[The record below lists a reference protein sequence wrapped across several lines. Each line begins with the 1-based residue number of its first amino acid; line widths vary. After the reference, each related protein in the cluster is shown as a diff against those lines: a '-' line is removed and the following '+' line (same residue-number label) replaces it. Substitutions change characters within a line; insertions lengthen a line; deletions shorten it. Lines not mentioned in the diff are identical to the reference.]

1 MLAILV
7 CTLLATTPIADARHH
22 RVDVVEVNHLYND
35 MGEHVLDQVIFWD
48 WCFNAGRYQV
58 RDWRL
63 LRGASSPSG
72 RVCYGPQRLW
82 PFSWQVTLL
91 DDGGVRR
98 IYARAV
104 RETWTQY
111 DPEMAER
118 NVLEEQKRRKLR

>member
-1 MLAILV
+1 MFSAIAW
-7 CTLLATTPIADARHH
+7 TLFAITPLLDSRHH
-22 RVDVVEVNHLYND
+22 RVDLVEVNHLYND

-48 WCFNAGRYQV
+48 WCFNSRRHQV

-63 LRGASSPSG
+63 LRGAASPSG
-72 RVCYGPQRLW
+72 RACYGPQRLW
-82 PFSWQVTLL
+82 PFGWQVTLL
-91 DDGGVRR
+91 DDGGMRHV
-98 IYARAV
+98 YATAI

>member
-48 WCFNAGRYQV
+48 WCFTACRYQV

-63 LRGASSPSG
+63 LRGAASPSG
-72 RVCYGPQRLW
+72 RVCCGPQRLW
-82 PFSWQVTLL
+82 PFGWQVTLL